1 MAERLRAVVVGPG
14 YIGAVHADALRRNG
28 VELAGIVGSGSESG
42 RRRAADLGAPFYAS
56 LAKALAADRV
66 DCVHITTPNYLHAP
80 LTREAIA
87 AGAHVVCEKPLAMNA
102 TEGEELLGLAV
113 EAGIVHAVNF
123 NFRFYTL
130 VRQMRQAVMSG
141 ALGDLFLIHG
151 GYLQDWLLYATDW
164 NWRLDPTL
172 GGSLRAI
179 ADIGSHWLDLAG
191 FVTGQQ
197 PTSLV
202 AELATF
208 LPERKR
214 PTRPVETFA
223 GKELSTDE
231 YETVAMRTEDYGGV
245 LIDFDGGAHGT
256 MTVSQVSAGRKNRL
270 EIEISGAQ
278 NAMAWTSERIE
289 ELWIGHRNRANEL
302 LLRDPP
308 ALSPEARA
316 VNTAPGG
323 HAEGYIETHRALF
336 RAVYAAIAAGGPP
349 AAPDYPT
356 FADGVRSLRLG
367 DAIARSARER
377 RWVTPDLDV
386 RARV

>member
-14 YIGAVHADALRRNG
+14 FIGAVHADALRRNG

-42 RRRAADLGAPFYAS
+42 RRRAAELGAPFYAS
-56 LAKALAADRV
+56 LPEALAASHV
-66 DCVHITTPNYLHAP
+66 DCVHITTPNHLHAP
-80 LTREAIA
+80 LAREAIA
-87 AGAHVVCEKPLAMNA
+87 AGTHVICDKPLAMNA
-102 TEGEELLGLAV
+102 AEGEELLRLATA
-113 EAGIVHAVNF
+113 AGVVHAVNF

-130 VRQMRQAVMSG
+130 VRQMREAVRSG
-141 ALGDLFLIHG
+141 ALGDLYLIHG

-164 NWRLDPTL
+164 NWRLDPAL

-179 ADIGSHWLDLAG
+179 ADIGSHWLDLTG
-191 FVTGQQ
+191 FITGQR
-197 PTSLV
+197 PASLV
-202 AELATF
+202 ADLATF

-223 GKELSTDE
+223 GKESSPDE
-231 YETVAMRTEDYGGV
+231 YETVAMSTDDYGSV
-245 LIDFDGGAHGT
+245 LIDFDGGARGT

-270 EIEISGAQ
+270 EIEISGAESS
-278 NAMAWTSERIE
+278 MAWTSERIE

-349 AAPDYPT
+349 AEPDYPT
-356 FADGVRSLRLG
+356 FADGLEELRLG
-367 DAIARSARER
+367 EAIARSAREE
-377 RWVTPDLDV
+377 RWVTID
-386 RARV
+386 RTEGAA